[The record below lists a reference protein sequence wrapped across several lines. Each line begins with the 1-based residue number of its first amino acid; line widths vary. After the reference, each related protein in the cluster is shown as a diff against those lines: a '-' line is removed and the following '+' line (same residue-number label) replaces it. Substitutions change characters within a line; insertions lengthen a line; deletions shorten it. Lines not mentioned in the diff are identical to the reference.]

1 MGSQPPPPDG
11 SNCPHAPPK
20 LRLPGA
26 PFPDANLHRAPAVPL
41 HAPLSLPSRR
51 TPADPVR
58 QPTETRSPP
67 RALPEATGHRPREG
81 KTEGTRSNPPPILPS
96 EAGNGLQVPAQPRI
110 PHHRTTA
117 AQRPAGAPGEGPAP
131 GSPAAAP
138 VRPPPPPAPLTG
150 PLAGARP
157 PPARRSC
164 PPPPPRS
171 LTHLR
176 QSGGGTRT
184 RTCRGWGSDCTS
196 APAAAAGTPA
206 GPAHGPAPPP
216 RDTPPHRRVF
226 PGACASSR
234 FSPPPPP
241 PAPGYHRVFPAR
253 LRSGSFPPFCQRC
266 WGWRVW
272 VVARWSPLL
281 GERGVSAVP
290 GSPSGQP
297 SVQVCPGSWYVQPRA
312 PWGWVGGLQALPRSG
327 EMKGVSE
334 LWLVISSRNIP
345 GACHLF

>member
-58 QPTETRSPP
+58 QPTEPRSPP

-138 VRPPPPPAPLTG
+138 VRPPPPGPADRAAGGSAPSAG
-150 PLAGARP
+150 PAVL
-157 PPARRSC
+157 
-164 PPPPPRS
+164 PPPPPFPHAPAAVGRRDPHAHLS
-171 LTHLR
+171 RLRQRLHLR
-176 QSGGGTRT
+176 AGSGGGDPR
-184 RTCRGWGSDCTS
+184 RPRPRPR
-196 APAAAAGTPA
+196 PAA
-206 GPAHGPAPPP
+206 
-216 RDTPPHRRVF
+216 
-226 PGACASSR
+226 
-234 FSPPPPP
+234 
-241 PAPGYHRVFPAR
+241 
-253 LRSGSFPPFCQRC
+253 
-266 WGWRVW
+266 
-272 VVARWSPLL
+272 
-281 GERGVSAVP
+281 
-290 GSPSGQP
+290 
-297 SVQVCPGSWYVQPRA
+297 
-312 PWGWVGGLQALPRSG
+312 
-327 EMKGVSE
+327 
-334 LWLVISSRNIP
+334 
-345 GACHLF
+345 